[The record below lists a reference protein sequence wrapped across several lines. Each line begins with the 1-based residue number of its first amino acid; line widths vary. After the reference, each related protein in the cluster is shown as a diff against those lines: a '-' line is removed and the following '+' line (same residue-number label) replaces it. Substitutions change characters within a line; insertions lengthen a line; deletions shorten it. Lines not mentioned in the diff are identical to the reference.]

1 MMMVGLA
8 FLDLNIVAA
17 GIVSNASMMLAK
29 LSSTI
34 IWKYSMKLLLRTLAS
49 LTWKSHRSVPD
60 PGSEL
65 RTNIRTDGLR
75 SALVSQAAAIARSEG
90 T

>member
-1 MMMVGLA
+1 MMMVGLL
-8 FLDLNIVAA
+8 FFDLKTVAV
-17 GIVSNASMMLAK
+17 GIVSNASIMLAM

-34 IWKYSMKLLLRTLAS
+34 IWKYSMKLLARTPCVSHEVAS
-49 LTWKSHRSVPD
+49 IGNGPRF
-60 PGSEL
+60 EL
-65 RTNIRTDGLR
+65 RTYIQTDGLR